1 MQFVDEATIQVE
13 AGPGGKGACS
23 FRREKYI
30 AMGGPDGGNGG
41 DGGDV
46 ILEADVSLNTLIDFR
61 YQSRYRAEAGA
72 PGHPKDMTGRCG
84 ADLVIRVPTG
94 TTVVDEDTLEILG
107 DMAVPGQR
115 LVVARGGRHGFG
127 NTHYKSSTNR
137 APRKTTPGFPGEIRR
152 LRLQLKVLA
161 DVGLLGMPNAGK
173 STLLSRVSASRPKI
187 ADYPFTT
194 LTPNLGVVRLGD
206 ERSFVMADIPGLI
219 EGAATGAGLG
229 TQFLRHLARCRVLLH
244 LVEVAPLD
252 GSDPVQNAH
261 VIEAEVESYSPMLMR
276 RPRWFVL
283 TKTDAASSDDVDLVK
298 EALQTEFDGHPV
310 FAISA
315 VTGEGIDELLRVLM
329 RHIEES
335 RDSLAS
341 DSEASAADAE
351 LDADIAA
358 DVLRQS
364 LARRPQRPSE
374 HAVVDDAEEDD
385 DDGVEVIYR
394 AE

>member
-107 DMAVPGQR
+107 DMATPGER

-137 APRKTTPGFPGEIRR
+137 APRKTTPGFPGEARR

-219 EGAATGAGLG
+219 EGAAMGAGLG

-252 GSDPVQNAH
+252 GSNPVKNAH

-283 TKTDAASSDDVDLVK
+283 TKTDVASPSDVNLVK

-315 VTGEGIDELLRVLM
+315 VTGEGVDELLRALM

-341 DSEASAADAE
+341 DSDVSAAEAALDAE
-351 LDADIAA
+351 IAA

-374 HAVVDDAEEDD
+374 HAVIDDDE

>member
-13 AGPGGKGACS
+13 AGRGGKGACS

-30 AMGGPDGGNGG
+30 PMGGPDGGDGG

-46 ILEADVSLNTLIDFR
+46 ILEADVALNTLVDFR
-61 YQSRYRAEAGA
+61 NRSRYRAEHGA
-72 PGHPKDMTGRCG
+72 SGHPKNMTGRG
-84 ADLVIRVPTG
+84 GSDLVIRVPSG

-107 DMAVPGQR
+107 DMPTPGSR
-115 LVVARGGRHGFG
+115 LIVARGGQHGFG
-127 NTHYKSSTNR
+127 NTRYKSATNR

-173 STLLSRVSASRPKI
+173 STLLARVSASRPKI

-206 ERSFVMADIPGLI
+206 DRSFVMADIPGLI
-219 EGAATGAGLG
+219 EGAASGAGLG

-244 LVEVAPLD
+244 MVELAPPD
-252 GSDPVQNAH
+252 GSDPIENARA
-261 VIEAEVESYSPMLMR
+261 IEAEMAEYSPTLMR
-276 RPRWFVL
+276 RPRWIVL
-283 TKTDAASSDDVDLVK
+283 TKADVVSSGDLERIVRSVQSAFPSRPTFAVSAATGNGVTALLDA
-298 EALQTEFDGHPV
+298 
-310 FAISA
+310 
-315 VTGEGIDELLRVLM
+315 LM
-329 RHIEES
+329 RHIEVTRE
-335 RDSLAS
+335 SLANDPDIS
-341 DSEASAADAE
+341 SADVT

-364 LARRPQRPSE
+364 LLRRPQRPLAADLDAATDAAELES
-374 HAVVDDAEEDD
+374 VD
-385 DDGVEVIYR
+385 VIHR
-394 AE
+394 AD

>member
-94 TTVVDEDTLEILG
+94 TTIVDEDTLEILG
-107 DMAVPGQR
+107 DMATPGAR

-137 APRKTTPGFPGEIRR
+137 APRKTTPGFPGETRR

-219 EGAATGAGLG
+219 EGAAMGAGLG

-252 GSDPVQNAH
+252 DSDPVDNAH

-283 TKTDAASSDDVDLVK
+283 TKTDVASPDEVTRVQ
-298 EALQTEFDGHPV
+298 EAMQAEFDGHRV

-315 VTGEGIDELLRVLM
+315 VTGEGIDELLRALM

-341 DSEASAADAE
+341 DSEALAEEAALDAE
-351 LDADIAA
+351 IAA

-374 HAVVDDAEEDD
+374 HAVIDDDEDD
-385 DDGVEVIYR
+385 DSGVEVIYR